1 VGRFRQQQ
9 LIRLVACLVAV
20 DLAVGVVGLYAR
32 SDRGSTVVA
41 AAHHPAA
48 PSPTGASGPSGRTQS
63 GGILAGGSFSKRRRS
78 SGQPSGQPS
87 GPPTAQRSA
96 GTTGAPAPAI
106 ANLPSLAT
114 PSSARPP
121 VTSSGGSSSAKPR
134 GGTTGPA
141 AGQPATA
148 AMSGPTADSTAP
160 AATAEPDQAPPA
172 DGGDRPS
179 GVAPTSAPPTPT
191 SGPAKGTT
199 PSSTSGVWTVLD
211 DATGDTVLDSTQ
223 APQANPRAD
232 VVQSRGANTTKGI
245 GLAVKVAQPVDPTKD
260 PTWASD
266 STFVAWEV
274 DTTGDGKPDF
284 EIEYFVDG
292 GKLVGGVNKVTAGG
306 NQAACEAEAGFM
318 NDNYLVG
325 IDPGCLGSPASFSY
339 RATVYYAADP
349 GNPNGDSI
357 ADTSP
362 DGGMSPAIRRTAA

>member
-1 VGRFRQQQ
+1 VGQFRQQQ
-9 LIRLVACLVAV
+9 LIRFVACLVAV

-32 SDRGSTVVA
+32 SDRGSTAVA
-41 AAHHPAA
+41 ATAASAA
-48 PSPTGASGPSGRTQS
+48 PSTTAASGASSRAQS
-63 GGILAGGSFSKRRRS
+63 GGILASGSFSKRRRS
-78 SGQPSGQPS
+78 SGQAAAQPT
-87 GPPTAQRSA
+87 G
-96 GTTGAPAPAI
+96 GTTAAPAPTM

-121 VTSSGGSSSAKPR
+121 ATSTGGSSSSKPR
-134 GGTTGPA
+134 GATAPAAGQPSTAGPAAGTGPAAASTAPSDTPA
-141 AGQPATA
+141 AGQPAPA
-148 AMSGPTADSTAP
+148 GEEADHP
-160 AATAEPDQAPPA
+160 AA
-172 DGGDRPS
+172 
-179 GVAPTSAPPTPT
+179 VAPTNESTTPT
-191 SGPAKGTT
+191 SGPAKGTM

-223 APQANPRAD
+223 APQANARAD
-232 VVQSRGANTTKGI
+232 IVQSRGANTTKGI
-245 GLAVKVAQPVDPTKD
+245 GLAVKVAEPVDPTKD

-292 GKLVGGVNKVTAGG
+292 GKLVGGVNKVTASG
-306 NQAACEAEAGFM
+306 NQAACAAEAGYM

-349 GNPNGDSI
+349 ANANGDSI
-357 ADTSP
+357 ADVSP
-362 DGGMSPAIRRTAA
+362 DGGLSPAIRRTSA